1 MPRIARATAKSA
13 FDVGAVDRAAGL
25 RRGAIAPTARQIEDR
40 TTVDQTHDPYR
51 QSFISHPADSHF
63 PIQNLPFGVCRRPD
77 DAAPRVCT
85 AIGDHVVDLA
95 VLEEAGLFD
104 GPELA
109 GRRVFAAPALNPFML
124 LGRAAWRE
132 ARARLSHLL
141 DVETLTLQDDKPL
154 RAKAVLPMRDVELRL
169 PVEIGDYTDF
179 YSSREHATNVGTMFR
194 GADNALMPNW
204 LHLPVGYHGRASSIV
219 VSGTPVRRPL
229 GQTHD
234 GQAPAPDFGPTRE
247 LDFELE
253 VGALIGTGNPL
264 GTPIAADRALDHVF
278 GLVLVNDWSARDIQ
292 RWEYVP
298 LGPFLAKSFATT
310 VSPWVVTLDALE
322 PFRCPGPTQRP
333 SPLPYL
339 EASGDQAYDIAL
351 EVALQSEAMRRTER
365 LKTPH
370 RVCQTN
376 FKHLYW
382 SLAQQVAHHT
392 VGGCNLRTG
401 DLLASG
407 TISGPTPDSR
417 GSLLEATWRG
427 SMPLRLPNGDER
439 RFLEDGDRVIMTG
452 WCQGVRHRV
461 GFGTAEGTVVAAREA

>member
-1 MPRIARATAKSA
+1 MAGRKESPRRLPRGPGVSRIARAPATSA
-13 FDVGAVDRAAGL
+13 FDVEAVDRAVRH
-25 RRGAIAPTARQIEDR
+25 RRGVIAPPARQIEDR

-95 VLEEAGLFD
+95 VLDEAGLFD

-109 GRRVFAAPALNPFML
+109 GRRVFAAGALNPFMA

-154 RAKAVLPMRDVELRL
+154 RAKAILPMRDVELRL

-204 LHLPVGYHGRASSIV
+204 LHLPVGYHGRASSVV

-234 GQAPAPDFGPTRE
+234 GQAAAPDFGPTRE

-253 VGALIGTGNPL
+253 VGALVGTGNPL
-264 GTPIAADRALDHVF
+264 GTPIPAAHALDHVF

-298 LGPFLAKSFATT
+298 LGPFLAKSFGTT
-310 VSPWVVTLDALE
+310 ISPWVVTLDALE

-333 SPLPYL
+333 TPLPYL
-339 EASGDQAYDIAL
+339 EVPGDQAYDIAL

-365 LKTPH
+365 LKTPTACA
-370 RVCQTN
+370 RPTSN
-376 FKHLYW
+376 TSTGASPSRW
-382 SLAQQVAHHT
+382 
-392 VGGCNLRTG
+392 RTTPSAG
-401 DLLASG
+401 ATCAPATCSRQAP
-407 TISGPTPDSR
+407 SAARRPTAAAACSRSR
-417 GSLLEATWRG
+417 GAAACRCACPTATSGG
-427 SMPLRLPNGDER
+427 SSR
-439 RFLEDGDRVIMTG
+439 
-452 WCQGVRHRV
+452 
-461 GFGTAEGTVVAAREA
+461 TAIV